1 MARLRCAIYT
11 RKSTEDG
18 LDQEFNSLDAQHEAC
33 EAFIASQR
41 HEGWR
46 AIPDRFDDG
55 GFSGGTMER
64 PGLARLLDALRQNQL
79 DVIVVYKVD
88 RLTRSLADF
97 AKIVALLDKHGV
109 SFVSVTQQF
118 NTTSSMGRLT
128 LNVLLSFAQFE
139 REVTAERIRDKIA
152 ASKKKG
158 LWTGGPVPI
167 GYDVK
172 EKALVPNPAEAETV
186 RRLFQLYLTL
196 GSVRE
201 LEAVAAAEGVVTKR
215 RKGIGAR
222 AGGNPLSRGA
232 LYKLLSNP
240 TYIGR
245 IGYRGDVYEGR
256 HPPIVDIDLWDAV
269 QAKLKAG
276 APERASPTNA
286 ASPSFFAGL
295 LFDETGDRL
304 TPAHAN
310 KAGKRYRYYVSS
322 RLHLGKDL
330 TGWRLPAPM
339 LEALV
344 LDILDRRLADPLAL
358 LGAGVASPG
367 AEMLLQLQNVAGD
380 FRRRLAGVDAQE
392 RAAAVR
398 ALVRRIDLAPEEIGI
413 ALSPDVVLPGK
424 DNDPILIAEP
434 VQLRRRGVESRLTSG
449 APNRRQTNPDPKLIA
464 LVARAH
470 RWRDLLVEGH
480 YRNVVELAAGEGVNR
495 WDVSK
500 QLPFAYLAPDIVTAI
515 LDGKQPIDL
524 TASQLRQA
532 APLPFDWNAQRR
544 VLGFDW

>member
-18 LDQEFNSLDAQHEAC
+18 LDQAFNSLDAQREAC
-33 EAFIASQR
+33 DAFITSQR

-46 AIPDRFDDG
+46 ALPDQFDDG

-64 PGLARLLDALRQNQL
+64 PGLTQLLGAVRRNQV

-97 AKIVALLDKHGV
+97 AKIVALLDAHEV

-186 RRLFQLYLTL
+186 RHLFQLYLTH

-201 LEAVAAAEGVVTKR
+201 LETIAAAEGIVTKR
-215 RKGIGAR
+215 RKGVGAR

-240 TYIGR
+240 TYVGR
-245 IGYRGDVYEGR
+245 IAYRGDVYDGR
-256 HPPIVDIDLWDAV
+256 HPPIIDLDLWDAV

-276 APERASPTNA
+276 APERTSSTNA
-286 ASPSFFAGL
+286 ASPSFFAGI

-304 TPAHAN
+304 TPSHAN

-322 RLHLGKDL
+322 RLHLGKDQ

-344 LDILDRRLADPLAL
+344 FEILDRRLADPLAL
-358 LGAGVASPG
+358 LGAGVVSPD
-367 AEMLLQLQNVAGD
+367 AKMLLQLENVASD
-380 FRRRLAGVDAQE
+380 FRRRLAGADAQE
-392 RAAAVR
+392 RATAVR
-398 ALVRRIDLAPEEIGI
+398 ALVRRIDLSPKEMRI
-413 ALSPDVVLPGK
+413 ALSPDVVAGN
-424 DNDPILIAEP
+424 DFDPIVIAEP
-434 VQLRRRGVESRLTSG
+434 VQLRRRGVESRLMSG
-449 APNRRQTNPDPKLIA
+449 ALNHGQTNPDPKLLT
-464 LVARAH
+464 LVSRAH
-470 RWRDLLVEGH
+470 RWRDLLVEGR
-480 YRNVVELAAGEGVNR
+480 YRSVIELAAGEGVNR

-515 LDGKQPIDL
+515 LDGKQPIGL
-524 TASQLRQA
+524 TASRLRRA

-544 VLGFDW
+544 VLGFDQ